1 LAARVSSSDFA
12 CEACG
17 KTFPMSDQRSWR
29 QEELVQSAP
38 GGSARSAPGA
48 IRSRGL
54 TPVTR
59 SVYAMREYRLCPACF
74 RDISE
79 PLEQNLD
86 YQRRGVLV
94 VAAIALIAFIAVMSA
109 AAMHS
114 DLFRS
119 AHDQHK
125 GALGAM
131 PVPYTNPLPTIP
143 TAGN

>member
-1 LAARVSSSDFA
+1 MNSPDFV

-17 KTFPMSDQRSWR
+17 KTVPVGDLRLWR
-29 QEELVQSAP
+29 QEELVQVAP
-38 GGSARSAPGA
+38 GASALSVPGA

-74 RDISE
+74 TDVSE
-79 PLEQNLD
+79 PIEQDLE

-94 VAAIALIAFIAVMSA
+94 VAGIALVAFVAVAIA

-119 AHDQHK
+119 PHDQHK

-131 PVPYTNPLPTIP
+131 PTPYTNPLPTIP

>member
-1 LAARVSSSDFA
+1 VNSPDFV

-17 KTFPMSDQRSWR
+17 KTVPVGDLRLWR
-29 QEELVQSAP
+29 QEELVQVAP
-38 GGSARSAPGA
+38 GASALSVPGA

-74 RDISE
+74 TDVSE
-79 PLEQNLD
+79 PIEQDLE

-94 VAAIALIAFIAVMSA
+94 VAGIALVAFVAVAIA

-119 AHDQHK
+119 PHDQHK

-131 PVPYTNPLPTIP
+131 PTPYTNPLPTIP

>member
-1 LAARVSSSDFA
+1 MASSDFV

-17 KTFPMSDQRSWR
+17 KTFPLGDQRTWR
-29 QEELVQSAP
+29 QEELVQAAP
-38 GGSARSAPGA
+38 GAASLSVPGA
-48 IRSRGL
+48 IRARGL

-74 RDISE
+74 ADVSE
-79 PLEQNLD
+79 PLEQDLE

-94 VAAIALIAFIAVMSA
+94 VAAIALIAFIAVFITA
-109 AAMHS
+109 ALHS

-131 PVPYTNPLPTIP
+131 PAPYKNPLPTIP

>member
-1 LAARVSSSDFA
+1 MTSSDFV
-12 CEACG
+12 CDACG
-17 KTFPMSDQRSWR
+17 KTFPVGDLRTWR
-29 QEELVQSAP
+29 QEELVQAAP
-38 GGSARSAPGA
+38 GAALAAPGA

-74 RDISE
+74 TDVSE
-79 PLEQNLD
+79 PLEQD
-86 YQRRGVLV
+86 MEYQRRGVLV
-94 VAAIALIAFIAVMSA
+94 VAVIGLIVFIAVMIA

-131 PVPYTNPLPTIP
+131 PTPYKNPLPTIP

>member
-1 LAARVSSSDFA
+1 VISPDFV

-17 KTFPMSDQRSWR
+17 KTFSVGDLRTWR
-29 QEELVQSAP
+29 QEELVKAAP
-38 GGSARSAPGA
+38 GPAGLAASAAV
-48 IRSRGL
+48 RSRGL

-74 RDISE
+74 TDVSE
-79 PLEQNLD
+79 PIEQDLD

-94 VAAIALIAFIAVMSA
+94 VAVIGLIIFIAVAIA
-109 AAMHS
+109 AALHS

-119 AHDQHK
+119 PHDQHK

-131 PVPYTNPLPTIP
+131 PIPYKNPLPTIP
-143 TAGN
+143 TAGD

>member
-1 LAARVSSSDFA
+1 MTSPDFV
-12 CEACG
+12 CDACG
-17 KTFPMSDQRSWR
+17 KTFPIGELRTWR
-29 QEELVQSAP
+29 QEELVQAAP
-38 GGSARSAPGA
+38 GATALSVPGA

-59 SVYAMREYRLCPACF
+59 SVYKMREYRLCSACF
-74 RDISE
+74 TDVSE
-79 PLEQNLD
+79 PIEQDLE

-94 VAAIALIAFIAVMSA
+94 VAVIALIAFVAVAIA

-119 AHDQHK
+119 VHDQHK

-131 PVPYTNPLPTIP
+131 PTPYKNPLPTIP
-143 TAGN
+143 TGGN

>member
-1 LAARVSSSDFA
+1 MISSDFV

-17 KTFPMSDQRSWR
+17 KTFPVSDLRSWR
-29 QEELVQSAP
+29 QEELVQAASAA
-38 GGSARSAPGA
+38 GSLSAPGA

-54 TPVTR
+54 TPVAR

-74 RDISE
+74 TDVSE
-79 PLEQNLD
+79 PIEQDLE

-94 VAAIALIAFIAVMSA
+94 VAVIGLIVFIVVAIA

-119 AHDQHK
+119 PHDQHK
-125 GALGAM
+125 GAVGAM
-131 PVPYTNPLPTIP
+131 PTPYTNPLPTIP

>member
-1 LAARVSSSDFA
+1 MTATDFI

-17 KTFPMSDQRSWR
+17 QTFPVGDLRIWR
-29 QEELVQSAP
+29 QEELVPAT
-38 GGSARSAPGA
+38 GGAAALSAPGA

-59 SVYAMREYRLCPACF
+59 SVYAMREYRLCPVCHGNV
-74 RDISE
+74 SE
-79 PLEQNLD
+79 PIEQDLE

-94 VAAIALIAFIAVMSA
+94 VAVIGLIAFLAVAIA
-109 AAMHS
+109 AALHS

-119 AHDQHK
+119 PHDQHK

-131 PVPYTNPLPTIP
+131 PIPYKNPLPTIP

>member
-1 LAARVSSSDFA
+1 MTSPDFV

-17 KTFPMSDQRSWR
+17 KTFPVADLRTWR
-29 QEELVQSAP
+29 QEELVQAAP
-38 GGSARSAPGA
+38 GAAALSAPGA

-59 SVYAMREYRLCPACF
+59 SVYAMREYRLCPGCF
-74 RDISE
+74 ADVSDPIE
-79 PLEQNLD
+79 QDLE

-94 VAAIALIAFIAVMSA
+94 VAVIALIAFIAVAIA

-119 AHDQHK
+119 PHDQHR

-131 PVPYTNPLPTIP
+131 PIPYKNPLPTIP

>member
-1 LAARVSSSDFA
+1 MTSSDFV
-12 CEACG
+12 CDACG
-17 KTFPMSDQRSWR
+17 KTFPVGDLRTWR
-29 QEELVQSAP
+29 QEELVQAAP
-38 GGSARSAPGA
+38 GAAALAAPGA

-74 RDISE
+74 TDVSE
-79 PLEQNLD
+79 PLEQD
-86 YQRRGVLV
+86 MEYQRRGVLV
-94 VAAIALIAFIAVMSA
+94 VAVIGLIVFIAVMIA

-119 AHDQHK
+119 PHDQHR

-131 PVPYTNPLPTIP
+131 PTPYKNPLPTIP

>member
-1 LAARVSSSDFA
+1 MTSSDFVCDA
-12 CEACG
+12 CS
-17 KTFPMSDQRSWR
+17 KTFPVADLRTWR
-29 QEELVQSAP
+29 QEELVPAAAGAATMPVS
-38 GGSARSAPGA
+38 GA

-74 RDISE
+74 TEVSE
-79 PLEQNLD
+79 PIEQDLE

-94 VAAIALIAFIAVMSA
+94 VAVIGLIVFIAVAIA

-114 DLFRS
+114 DMFRS
-119 AHDQHK
+119 AHDQHR

-131 PVPYTNPLPTIP
+131 PTPYTNPLPTIP

>member
-1 LAARVSSSDFA
+1 VTSSDFV
-12 CEACG
+12 CDACG
-17 KTFPMSDQRSWR
+17 KTFPVGDLRTWR
-29 QEELVQSAP
+29 QEELVQAAP
-38 GGSARSAPGA
+38 GAAALAAPGA

-74 RDISE
+74 TDVSE
-79 PLEQNLD
+79 PLEQD
-86 YQRRGVLV
+86 MEYQRRGVLV
-94 VAAIALIAFIAVMSA
+94 VAVIGLIVFIAVMIA

-119 AHDQHK
+119 PHDQHR

-131 PVPYTNPLPTIP
+131 PTPYKNPLPTIP

>member
-1 LAARVSSSDFA
+1 MNSPDFV

-17 KTFPMSDQRSWR
+17 KTVPVGDLRLWR
-29 QEELVQSAP
+29 QEEHVQVAP
-38 GGSARSAPGA
+38 GASALSVPGA

-74 RDISE
+74 TDVSE
-79 PLEQNLD
+79 PIEQDLE

-94 VAAIALIAFIAVMSA
+94 VAGIALVAFVAVAIA

-119 AHDQHK
+119 PHDQHK

-131 PVPYTNPLPTIP
+131 PTPYTNPLPTIP

>member
-1 LAARVSSSDFA
+1 MNAPDFV

-17 KTFPMSDQRSWR
+17 KTAPLGDLRIWR
-29 QEELVQSAP
+29 QEELVTTAP
-38 GGSARSAPGA
+38 GPAALAAPGT
-48 IRSRGL
+48 IRSRSL

-74 RDISE
+74 TEVSE
-79 PLEQNLD
+79 PIEQDLE

-94 VAAIALIAFIAVMSA
+94 VAVIGLIAFIAVAIA

-131 PVPYTNPLPTIP
+131 PAPYTNPLPTIP

>member
-1 LAARVSSSDFA
+1 MNSPDFV

-17 KTFPMSDQRSWR
+17 KTVPVGDLRLWR
-29 QEELVQSAP
+29 QEELVQAAP
-38 GGSARSAPGA
+38 GASALSVPGA

-74 RDISE
+74 TDVSE
-79 PLEQNLD
+79 PVEQDLE

-94 VAAIALIAFIAVMSA
+94 VAGIALVAFIAVA
-109 AAMHS
+109 ITAAMHS

-119 AHDQHK
+119 PHDQHK

-131 PVPYTNPLPTIP
+131 PTPYTNPLPTIP
-143 TAGN
+143 TAAN

>member
-1 LAARVSSSDFA
+1 VTSPDFV
-12 CEACG
+12 CDACG
-17 KTFPMSDQRSWR
+17 KTFPVGDLRTWR
-29 QEELVQSAP
+29 QEELVTAPPGAPALAAP
-38 GGSARSAPGA
+38 GV

-59 SVYAMREYRLCPACF
+59 SVYAMREYRLCPTCF
-74 RDISE
+74 SEVSE
-79 PLEQNLD
+79 PIEQDLE

-94 VAAIALIAFIAVMSA
+94 VAVIGLIAFIAVAVA

-119 AHDQHK
+119 PHDQHK

-131 PVPYTNPLPTIP
+131 PIPYTNPLPTIP

>member
-1 LAARVSSSDFA
+1 VNSPDVV
-12 CEACG
+12 CDACG
-17 KTFPMSDQRSWR
+17 KTFPAGDLRTWR
-29 QEELVQSAP
+29 QEELVQA
-38 GGSARSAPGA
+38 APGA
-48 IRSRGL
+48 AVPGAMRARGL

-74 RDISE
+74 TDVSE
-79 PLEQNLD
+79 PIEQDLE

-94 VAAIALIAFIAVMSA
+94 VAGIALVAFVAVAIA

-119 AHDQHK
+119 PHDQHK

-131 PVPYTNPLPTIP
+131 PTPYTNPLPTIP

>member
-1 LAARVSSSDFA
+1 MSTSDFV
-12 CEACG
+12 CDACG
-17 KTFPMSDQRSWR
+17 KTVPVDDLRTWR
-29 QEELVQSAP
+29 QEELVQAGPGAAALSAP
-38 GGSARSAPGA
+38 GP

-74 RDISE
+74 TDMSE
-79 PLEQNLD
+79 PLEQDLD

-94 VAAIALIAFIAVMSA
+94 VAVIGLIAFIAIAIA

-114 DLFRS
+114 DMFRS

-131 PVPYTNPLPTIP
+131 PTPYKNPLPTIP

>member
-1 LAARVSSSDFA
+1 VTSPDFV
-12 CEACG
+12 CDSCG
-17 KTFPMSDQRSWR
+17 KTFPVGDVRTWR
-29 QEELVQSAP
+29 QEELVQAAP
-38 GGSARSAPGA
+38 GAAVLSVTGA

-74 RDISE
+74 TDVSE
-79 PLEQNLD
+79 PIEQDLE

-94 VAAIALIAFIAVMSA
+94 VAVIALIAFVAVAIA
-109 AAMHS
+109 AAIHS

-119 AHDQHK
+119 VHDQHK

-131 PVPYTNPLPTIP
+131 PTPYKNPLPTIP
-143 TAGN
+143 TGGN

>member
-1 LAARVSSSDFA
+1 MTSPDFV
-12 CEACG
+12 CESCG
-17 KTFPMSDQRSWR
+17 KTFPVGDCHTWR
-29 QEELVQSAP
+29 QEELVPTSP
-38 GGSARSAPGA
+38 GAAALSAPGA

-59 SVYAMREYRLCPACF
+59 SVYAMREYRLCSACYT
-74 RDISE
+74 DVSE
-79 PLEQNLD
+79 PIEQDLE

-94 VAAIALIAFIAVMSA
+94 VGIVALIAFIAVAIA
-109 AAMHS
+109 AATRS

-119 AHDQHK
+119 VHDRHK

-131 PVPYTNPLPTIP
+131 PIPYKNPMPTIP